1 MRRSSGGLSE
11 KNVFDLLPV
20 CIGKLMNRP
29 SVRGRI
35 PGGEHQS
42 RDERATNE
50 TGSGW
55 PGAAY
60 ANMRWTLLKDANK
73 LNLAQLTDLEALVSQ
88 YTTSRTA
95 RAWLYREQLRE
106 ILERKQINVVSEML
120 QQWCT
125 NVMFKNFRLPQVLIL
140 TVRIPRDSIRIVV
153 GLLRGR

>member
-60 ANMRWTLLKDANK
+60 ANMFSSAAMSWAVSA
-73 LNLAQLTDLEALVSQ
+73 LAWRRNRSRICRVS
-88 YTTSRTA
+88 
-95 RAWLYREQLRE
+95 
-106 ILERKQINVVSEML
+106 
-120 QQWCT
+120 
-125 NVMFKNFRLPQVLIL
+125 LIL
-140 TVRIPRDSIRIVV
+140 NCFSHEFTLVALIVFIPSG
-153 GLLRGR
+153 GLAGRPTSTQPIASSAREKRWQVSAAIAAYT